1 MVKLKNAFAFF
12 LTLCYLSPAASGLT
26 QESKMT
32 SAIGNFSNAYSYSG
46 AVGGAAGKLYV
57 PVSRSALL
65 YSHFDHVSGVAA
77 GNGQQGVSI
86 SKIRILNSLI
96 DRISAIQNKPKES
109 VSDISDD
116 QAQALIEQYQKQI
129 QQTVA
134 QQSFL
139 LAGTK
144 PMAGTLFQIDA

>member
-1 MVKLKNAFAFF
+1 
-12 LTLCYLSPAASGLT
+12 
-26 QESKMT
+26 MT
-32 SAIGNFSNAYSYSG
+32 GAIGNYSSIISYGGMADS
-46 AVGGAAGKLYV
+46 GAAGKLYV

-96 DRISAIQNKPKES
+96 DRLSTIKNQPKES
-109 VSDISDD
+109 ITDISDD
-116 QAQALIEQYQKQI
+116 QAQVLIEQYQKQL

-134 QQSFL
+134 QQSFA
-139 LAGTK
+139 LAGSQ
-144 PMAGTLFQIDA
+144 PLPGALFQIDA

>member
-1 MVKLKNAFAFF
+1 
-12 LTLCYLSPAASGLT
+12 
-26 QESKMT
+26 MT
-32 SAIGNFSNAYSYSG
+32 SAIGNYSNAYSYSG
-46 AVGGAAGKLYV
+46 AIGDAAGKLYV

-96 DRISAIQNKPKES
+96 DRLSTIKNEPKQS
-109 VSDISDD
+109 VTDISDD
-116 QAQALIEQYQKQI
+116 QAQVLIEQYQKQL

-134 QQSFL
+134 QQSFA
-139 LAGTK
+139 LAGAK
-144 PMAGTLFQIDA
+144 PMAGELFQIDA

>member
-1 MVKLKNAFAFF
+1 
-12 LTLCYLSPAASGLT
+12 
-26 QESKMT
+26 MT

-46 AVGGAAGKLYV
+46 AIGASGASGKLYV
-57 PVSRSALL
+57 PVSRTALL

-96 DRISAIQNKPKES
+96 DRMAAIKNQPKES
-109 VSDISDD
+109 ISDISDE
-116 QAQALIEQYQKQI
+116 QAQDLIEQYQKQI

-134 QQSFL
+134 QQSFV
-139 LAGTK
+139 LAGAK
-144 PMAGTLFQIDA
+144 PMAGELFQIDA

>member
-1 MVKLKNAFAFF
+1 
-12 LTLCYLSPAASGLT
+12 
-26 QESKMT
+26 MT

-46 AVGGAAGKLYV
+46 AIGAAAGKLYV
-57 PVSRSALL
+57 PVSLSRNALL

-77 GNGQQGVSI
+77 GSGQQGVSI

-96 DRISAIQNKPKES
+96 DRMAAIKNQPKES
-109 VSDISDD
+109 ISDISDD

-134 QQSFL
+134 QQSFV
-139 LAGTK
+139 LAGAK
-144 PMAGTLFQIDA
+144 PMAGELFQIDA

>member
-1 MVKLKNAFAFF
+1 
-12 LTLCYLSPAASGLT
+12 
-26 QESKMT
+26 MT

-46 AVGGAAGKLYV
+46 AIGGAAGKLYV

-96 DRISAIQNKPKES
+96 ERLSSIKNEPKQS
-109 VSDISDD
+109 VSDITED
-116 QAQALIEQYQKQI
+116 QAQVLIEQYQKQL

-134 QQSFL
+134 QQSFM
-139 LAGTK
+139 LAGAQ
-144 PMAGTLFQIDA
+144 PMAGALFAIDA